1 MRRRVH
7 TRASNRGKAGGHKPS
22 THAPATRDRGG
33 KPADSVCADAPQ
45 HGGGAVL
52 SPSQAQAQARLAHAH
67 AQATPRVERKL
78 DFAAVADDAER
89 ETEPAA
95 AARIELR
102 RAKPPQLLS
111 CTELGRLLD
120 TLLKNKFV

>member
-7 TRASNRGKAGGHKPS
+7 TRGSNRGKAGGHKPS

-33 KPADSVCADAPQ
+33 KPADSARADAPL

-52 SPSQAQAQARLAHAH
+52 SPSQAQASL
-67 AQATPRVERKL
+67 AQAQAQAAPRVERKL
-78 DFAAVADDAER
+78 DFAGVADDAER
-89 ETEPAA
+89 EAEPAA
-95 AARIELR
+95 PARIELL

-120 TLLKNKFV
+120 TLLKNKFA

>member
-7 TRASNRGKAGGHKPS
+7 TRASNRGKAGGHEPS

-52 SPSQAQAQARLAHAH
+52 SPSQAH

-89 ETEPAA
+89 EAEPAA

>member
-1 MRRRVH
+1 MRRRVL
-7 TRASNRGKAGGHKPS
+7 TRGSQGGKGGGHKAA

-33 KPADSVCADAPQ
+33 KPADSVAADAPL

-52 SPSQAQAQARLAHAH
+52 SPSRARAQAQAA
-67 AQATPRVERKL
+67 PRVERRL

-89 ETEPAA
+89 EAEPV
-95 AARIELR
+95 ARAPIELLR
-102 RAKPPQLLS
+102 PKPPQLLS
-111 CTELGRLLD
+111 CTELGRLLG

>member
-1 MRRRVH
+1 MRRRVL
-7 TRASNRGKAGGHKPS
+7 TRGSQGGKGGGHKAA

-33 KPADSVCADAPQ
+33 KPADSVPADGPL

-52 SPSQAQAQARLAHAH
+52 SPSRARAQAQAA
-67 AQATPRVERKL
+67 PRVERRL

-89 ETEPAA
+89 EAEPV
-95 AARIELR
+95 ARAPIALLR
-102 RAKPPQLLS
+102 PKPPQLLS